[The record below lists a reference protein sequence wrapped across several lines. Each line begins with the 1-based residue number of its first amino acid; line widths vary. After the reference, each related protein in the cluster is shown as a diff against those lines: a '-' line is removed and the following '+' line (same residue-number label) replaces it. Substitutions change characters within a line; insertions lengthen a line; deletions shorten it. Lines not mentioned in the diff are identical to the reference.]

1 MRGTPTHHLNGATE
15 QIQLVVE
22 HNNFTA
28 MITSSGHS
36 RTNWNLVAFDQE

>member
-1 MRGTPTHHLNGATE
+1 MWGTPTRHMNGATE

-22 HNNFTA
+22 HNNFTV

-36 RTNWNLVAFDQE
+36 RTNWSLVAFDQE